1 WRLVVE
7 LYAKVVLFLFVL
19 LSFFSTC
26 IAEDFWMK
34 LGWEESTRNVICT
47 PQNEIFINS
56 GDSIYRKDTVSNNWS
71 VLNCFPRKK
80 NYLHSIDE
88 TGNYLYVCDSY
99 YDLYS
104 LHKDSVNLKFLFNLD
119 RSIISMEKCN
129 ESYYAL
135 SWGAIKKFDSDFND
149 YSTVL
154 EKFSSELF
162 TSIVESQNGMLYAG
176 STNFMS
182 EEGGLYKSF
191 DDGDSWVGPDS
202 VLLGQF
208 TSAMAVDSEGRIFLG
223 TQGHYYDYTGVIFR
237 SIDNGETWQKVAGNS
252 VYVISMAI
260 NSDDE
265 IFIGLDDETPPGG
278 GVLYSADHG
287 ETWAYIG
294 EEIIGLISEGGAG
307 AVNDISISPDG
318 FIYLA
323 TRAGVYRSINSTTG
337 IEEYDTSISGFIL
350 YQNYPNP
357 FNNETVITFDL
368 PNACQV
374 QLNIFNS
381 KGELIK
387 NFLNQKMSKG
397 HHMVNFDAKDLRSG
411 VYYYSLKVDNKTVS
425 TKKMLYIR

>member
-1 WRLVVE
+1 MKRSI
-7 LYAKVVLFLFVL
+7 KMFIFLFVI
-19 LSFFSTC
+19 LSFFFVC
-26 IAEDFWMK
+26 VAQDFWMK

-47 PQNEIFINS
+47 RQNDIFINS
-56 GDSIYRKDTVSNNWS
+56 IDSIYQAQADNYNWS
-71 VLNCFPRKK
+71 VIDYFPKKK
-80 NYLHSIDE
+80 NYLHYLDE
-88 TGNYLYVCDSY
+88 MSGYLYICDN

-104 LHKDSVNLKFLFNLD
+104 LHKDSTNLKLLFNVD
-119 RSIISMEKCN
+119 NRSIISMEKCN
-129 ESYYAL
+129 DNYYTL
-135 SWGAIKKFDSDFND
+135 SWGVIKKINSDFSN

-154 EKFSSELF
+154 EKLTSELF
-162 TSIVESQNGMLYAG
+162 TSIVMSKDSVLLAG
-176 STNFMS
+176 SKNYMS
-182 EEGGLYKSF
+182 EEGGLYKSL
-191 DDGDSWVGPDS
+191 DNGNRWIGPDS
-202 VLLGQF
+202 VLMGHF
-208 TSAMAVDSEGRIFLG
+208 ISAMAVDSEGRIFIG

-237 SIDNGETWQKVAGNS
+237 SEDNGETWQKVAGNS

-265 IFIGLDDETPPGG
+265 IFVGLDDQTPPGG

-307 AVNDISISPDG
+307 AINDISISPDG
-318 FIYLA
+318 FVYLA

-337 IEEYDTSISGFIL
+337 IEEYNNTITDFKL

-357 FNNETVITFDL
+357 FNNETNINFNL
-368 PNACQV
+368 MNACKV

-387 NFLNQKMSKG
+387 NIMNHKMSKG
-397 HHMVNFDAKDLRSG
+397 QHSVNLNADNLGTG

-425 TKKMLYIR
+425 TKKMLYLR